1 MTFLES
7 KALYLYFEHSDMC
20 QSLKITGF
28 GSMHF
33 LPQIPPYSLFAIFR
47 DYSHTTYINGVC
59 VCECVC
65 VCGGGVEYEGNK
77 MMMTILLN
85 SGMDE

>member
-20 QSLKITGF
+20 QGLKITGF

-47 DYSHTTYINGVC
+47 DYSVLHILNGVC
-59 VCECVC
+59 VGGA
-65 VCGGGVEYEGNK
+65 GGGVENEGNK

>member
-47 DYSHTTYINGVC
+47 DYSVLHILNGVC
-59 VCECVC
+59 VCVWGG
-65 VCGGGVEYEGNK
+65 GGGVENEGNK